1 MTGTNKLQTRILWTR
16 FFLTIFVILLSAVI
30 LRVNAAAKEPIRL
43 SGLTEPLHDVILSFE
58 VEGKI
63 THIFYREGDVIRQGD
78 SIILLNN
85 HLEELEVQ
93 RNQLI
98 WESKVELESA
108 LERERTLKA
117 LYQSTLELFES
128 TGAVSKDEV
137 EKLNLEYKLAAA
149 EHQRILIA
157 EEREQIEYKI
167 AKAKRDKRIL
177 RAPINGVVSQ
187 LFLDVGESCEPRQPV
202 VRVVNISRCLLVCN
216 VESSLGLRIREGQ
229 PVDLRIEVGSKKVKK
244 LGSIIF
250 VSPVVDPASGLLQVK
265 VEFDNTDRKI
275 KPGVEGYMLIPRK

>member
-1 MTGTNKLQTRILWTR
+1 MTRVNKQRSLSVYTRPCLILS
-16 FFLTIFVILLSAVI
+16 FLLLSVILCI
-30 LRVNAAAKEPIRL
+30 VNAAAKETIRL
-43 SGLTEPLHDVILSFE
+43 SGLTEPLHDVLLSFE

-63 THIFYREGDVIRQGD
+63 TNIFYREGDVIRRD
-78 SIILLNN
+78 DPIILLNN

-108 LERERTLKA
+108 TEREQTLKA
-117 LYQSTLELFES
+117 LYESTLELFES

-157 EEREQIEYKI
+157 EEREQIEYQI
-167 AKAKRDKRIL
+167 ARAKRDKRIL
-177 RAPINGVVSQ
+177 RAPIDGVVGQ

-216 VESSLGLRIREGQ
+216 IESSLGLRIREGQ
-229 PVDLRIEVGSKKVKK
+229 PVDLRIQAGSGKIKK

-250 VSPVVDPASGLLQVK
+250 VSPVVDPASGLFQVK
-265 VEFDNTDRKI
+265 VQFDNTDRKI
-275 KPGVEGYMLIPRK
+275 KPGVEGYMLLPR

>member
-1 MTGTNKLQTRILWTR
+1 MGRRAFMTCTR
-16 FFLTIFVILLSAVI
+16 FALILAFIVLPITTLA
-30 LRVNAAAKEPIRL
+30 VNAAAKEPIRL

-63 THIFYREGDVIRQGD
+63 ASLFFHEGDELRQGD
-78 SIILLNN
+78 PIILLNN

-98 WESKVELESA
+98 WESKVEVESA
-108 LERERTLKA
+108 AERERTLKA
-117 LYQSTLELFES
+117 LYESTLELFES

-137 EKLNLEYKLAAA
+137 QKLHLEYKLAAA

-157 EEREQIEYKI
+157 EEREYIEYNI

-177 RAPINGVVSQ
+177 LAPIDGVVSQ

-202 VRVVNISRCLLVCN
+202 VRLVNISRCLLVCN

-229 PVDLRIEVGSKKVKK
+229 PVELRVEAGSGKIKK

-250 VSPVVDPASGLLQVK
+250 VSPVVDPASGLFQVK

-275 KPGVEGYMLIPRK
+275 KPGVEGYMLLHRK